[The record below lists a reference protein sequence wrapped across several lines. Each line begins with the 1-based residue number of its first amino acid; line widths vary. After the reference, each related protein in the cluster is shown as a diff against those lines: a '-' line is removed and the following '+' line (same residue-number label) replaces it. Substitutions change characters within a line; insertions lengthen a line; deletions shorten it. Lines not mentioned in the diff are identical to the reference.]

1 MIRKLY
7 HNKVMR
13 YAFAAGLATFVD
25 VIAYYISFHFILQKT
40 DLQFFDDA
48 LTVSAPIASLGISY
62 TCGLITNFTVTKLFV
77 FKESNLRTRHQFL
90 RYILVAIAVLI
101 LNYIAMKFFVFVL
114 NWYPTLSRII
124 SALGVGMLSYLSHKY
139 YSFSSKPDQSM

>member
-1 MIRKLY
+1 
-7 HNKVMR
+7 MR

-77 FKESNLRTRHQFL
+77 F
-90 RYILVAIAVLI
+90 
-101 LNYIAMKFFVFVL
+101 
-114 NWYPTLSRII
+114 
-124 SALGVGMLSYLSHKY
+124 
-139 YSFSSKPDQSM
+139 